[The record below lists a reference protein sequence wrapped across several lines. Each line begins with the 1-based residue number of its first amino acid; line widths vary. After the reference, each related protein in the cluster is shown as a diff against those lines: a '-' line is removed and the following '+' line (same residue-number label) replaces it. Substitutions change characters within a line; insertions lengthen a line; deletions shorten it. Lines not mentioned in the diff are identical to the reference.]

1 MKHTKKLLSLLMT
14 LVMAL
19 SLTTGFT
26 SKTATAAQQLT
37 VTLRVEQ
44 DATTLLAPVKIILTE
59 ADKKEFGIGLST
71 ETLTPLH
78 ALAKYL
84 QTEKKVS
91 DEDMKNY
98 ISQSAGWITSI
109 KINDTDNGTS
119 SNMNQSETSWMFA
132 VNNKSNIV
140 NEEASEGSEY
150 AINYSSYDYPLAN
163 NDSIVFYGV
172 WYGIWGQLD
181 AYYSAFDKEIYEATS
196 KKDVTV
202 SLKQCGIYDV
212 DNTLNSC
219 ANATVIA
226 SQNGNP
232 VPTKYDIKGT
242 TDKNGTVNLHFPS
255 AGTYTLSA
263 YREISVENDNNT
275 TTKHYDISRPYAV
288 VIVTDEQV
296 ENPPAKQEQTITQQ
310 KENTST
316 TTTATV
322 KKPAKVT
329 KLKATVKKSKK
340 TKKSVKLSWKK
351 AANAK
356 GYQIYVRKNKSN
368 TKFTKK
374 TTVKKN
380 KATIKL
386 VKGTY
391 QIKVRAY
398 NKSGSTTKKGSF
410 SKILKVKVK

>member
-1 MKHTKKLLSLLMT
+1 MKHTKKLLSLLMI

-26 SKTATAAQQLT
+26 TKTTTAAQQLT

-44 DATTLLAPVKIILTE
+44 DATTLLAPVKITLTE
-59 ADKKEFGIGLST
+59 SDKKDFGIGLST
-71 ETLTPLH
+71 NTLTPLH

-98 ISQSAGWITSI
+98 ISQSAGWIKSI

-119 SNMNQSETSWMFA
+119 SNINQTDTSWMFA
-132 VNNKSNIV
+132 INNKSYIG
-140 NEEASEGSEY
+140 NEEASEGS
-150 AINYSSYDYPLAN
+150 NYTSYDYPLEN

-196 KKDVTV
+196 KKEVTV
-202 SLKQCGIYDV
+202 SLKQCGIFDM
-212 DNTLNSC
+212 DNTLNAC

-226 SQNGNP
+226 SKNGNP

-242 TDKNGTVNLHFPS
+242 TDKNGAVTLQFPS

-386 VKGTY
+386 AKGTY

>member
-26 SKTATAAQQLT
+26 TKTATAAQQLT

-44 DATTLLAPVKIILTE
+44 DATTLLAPVKITLTE
-59 ADKKEFGIGLST
+59 ADKKDFGIGLST

-98 ISQSAGWITSI
+98 ISHSTGWISSI
-109 KINDTDNGTS
+109 KISDTDNGTS
-119 SNMNQSETSWMFA
+119 SNIDQTETSWMFA

-140 NEEASEGSEY
+140 NEEASKDSDY
-150 AINYSSYDYPLAN
+150 AINYSSYAYPLK
-163 NDSIVFYGV
+163 DDESITFYGV
-172 WYGIWGQLD
+172 WWGDYVKGINS
-181 AYYSAFDKEIYEATS
+181 YYAAFDKEIYKATS
-196 KKDVTV
+196 KKEVTV
-202 SLKQCGIYDV
+202 SLKQCGIYDT
-212 DNTLNSC
+212 DNTFDAC

-242 TDKNGTVNLHFPS
+242 TDKNGTVNLQFPS

-288 VIVTDEQV
+288 VTVTDEQV

-322 KKPAKVT
+322 RKPAKVT

-351 AANAK
+351 ATNAK
-356 GYQIYVRKNKSN
+356 GYEIYVKKNAK
-368 TKFTKK
+368 KKLTKK

-386 VKGTY
+386 AKGSY

-410 SKILKVKVK
+410 SKSIKVKVK